1 LSSNP
6 RSSHDLREDPQLKEE
21 NPQLTPKIS
30 QVVEPLQGYISK
42 LSHGER
48 GTEKGESHQ
57 TYDLI
62 SGARTEIFWRQETY
76 DLIGSNR

>member
-1 LSSNP
+1 
-6 RSSHDLREDPQLKEE
+6 LKEE
-21 NPQLTPKIS
+21 NPQLTRNIS

-48 GTEKGESHQ
+48 RTGKGESHQ

-62 SGARTEIFWRQETY
+62 SGAETEMIWKQETY
-76 DLIGSNR
+76 DLIGSNW